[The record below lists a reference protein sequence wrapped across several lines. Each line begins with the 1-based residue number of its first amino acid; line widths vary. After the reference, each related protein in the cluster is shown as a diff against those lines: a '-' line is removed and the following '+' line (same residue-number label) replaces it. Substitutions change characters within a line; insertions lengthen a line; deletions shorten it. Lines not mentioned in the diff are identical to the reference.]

1 MINWESWG
9 FLGVIVNQYTKGSQ
23 MMKNGSTLRAGTM
36 EILFED
42 INENIDAFTHFQS
55 DRGYNT

>member
-9 FLGVIVNQYTKGSQ
+9 FLGVIVNQYTTGSQ

-42 INENIDAFTHFQS
+42 INENTFDLEIHLS
-55 DRGYNT
+55 LERLS

>member
-42 INENIDAFTHFQS
+42 INENTFDLEIHLS
-55 DRGYNT
+55 LERLS